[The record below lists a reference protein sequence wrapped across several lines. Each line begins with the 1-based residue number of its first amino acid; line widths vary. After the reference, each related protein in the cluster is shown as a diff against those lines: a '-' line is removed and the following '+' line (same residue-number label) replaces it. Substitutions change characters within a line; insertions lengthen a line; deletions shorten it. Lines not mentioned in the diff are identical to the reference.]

1 MLMKPPFPA
10 GTIENFFPKTPYF
23 FLSNFYPASVEY
35 EGVTYMTVEH
45 AYQAAK
51 SLDLDVRK
59 IVAACGTPAA
69 AKQRGNSIA
78 LRPGWDQIKFDIMI
92 ELIEQKFPLDQKNE
106 LSRKL
111 YRTGW
116 DPELIEGNYWHDL
129 VWGQCFCPRHNWDG
143 ANRLGGILMNR
154 RIDIFAKWTQ
164 GFKIKPEFEETYE
177 SKHTGTSV
185 GDNQ

>member
-51 SLDLDVRK
+51 TEDPSIRMV
-59 IVAACGTPAA
+59 VAACGSAAA
-69 AKQRGNSIA
+69 AKKQGNAIA
-78 LRPGWDQIKFDIMI
+78 LRPGWDQIKFDIMR
-92 ELIEQKFPLDQKNE
+92 ELIDKKFPCDDPNNA
-106 LSRKL
+106 LSKML
-111 YRTGW
+111 YETGW
-116 DPELIEGNYWHDL
+116 DTELIEGNYWHDL

-154 RIDIFAKWTQ
+154 RIDIFMRWKY
-164 GFKIKPEFEETYE
+164 GFGITMENFHE
-177 SKHTGTSV
+177 SEHASPST